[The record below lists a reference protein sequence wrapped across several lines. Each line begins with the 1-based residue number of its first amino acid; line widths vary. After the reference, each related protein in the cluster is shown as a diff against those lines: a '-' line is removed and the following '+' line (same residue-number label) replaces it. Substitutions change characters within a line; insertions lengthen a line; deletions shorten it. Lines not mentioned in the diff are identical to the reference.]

1 MKMHVKSVRVSYS
14 PQCQQK
20 VSKKCHLIQVALLIY
35 SFDLF
40 IKAANNQAFSIYKG
54 LAYYLLRPCMCKPNR
69 CSAEMSFLWPCC
81 LFCWK
86 ETNKLKKSI
95 SLFQMRG
102 TAVKNLLILF
112 SSISLFNYGPVS
124 NCKLWAWMISQ
135 RQHMSTHCI
144 STPSL
149 ACTAFWA
156 PQSTSWL
163 LLSNWWVYK
172 NWC

>member
-1 MKMHVKSVRVSYS
+1 MHVKSVRVSYS

-86 ETNKLKKSI
+86 ETNKLKKVSLCSRWGALQWKTCSSCSQTSHFSI
-95 SLFQMRG
+95 MVQWV
-102 TAVKNLLILF
+102 T
-112 SSISLFNYGPVS
+112 VS
-124 NCKLWAWMISQ
+124 FEREWSAKDNIC
-135 RQHMSTHCI
+135 QHTVSPH
-144 STPSL
+144 
-149 ACTAFWA
+149 
-156 PQSTSWL
+156 
-163 LLSNWWVYK
+163 WV
-172 NWC
+172 